1 SEEDGRGGFSLSQ
14 KIDPTNDNR
23 QIARQL
29 ITMFRKNWQEQTVR
43 NVAVY
48 ATKLSYDVGQQLDL
62 FQDSKQQ
69 IKSYDIE
76 KTVDQIREKYGFKA
90 LVYARS
96 KTPGGTAIERASL
109 VGGHNGGNAY
119 E

>member
-1 SEEDGRGGFSLSQ
+1 M
-14 KIDPTNDNR
+14 
-23 QIARQL
+23 ARPNAKRY
-29 ITMFRKNWQEQTVR
+29 I
-43 NVAVY
+43 
-48 ATKLSYDVGQQLDL
+48 TKLSNLKDLQEVQLNL
-62 FQDSKQQ
+62 FQDADLQVKN
-69 IKSYDIE
+69 YDIE

-90 LVYARS
+90 LVHARS